1 MGDGRGGHAGHLLLG
16 EIGEKLH
23 VLEQVDIHH
32 AVRLPIDGG
41 ESCRS
46 VASMSSTWVIV
57 VAAGSG
63 QRFGG
68 AKQYAP
74 LAGRRVLDW
83 SLDVA
88 LSVADGVVLVIPAQ
102 EADEPEPA
110 VDAVV
115 IGGATRSESV
125 RAGLAVVPPDASVV
139 LVHDGARPL
148 ASHGI
153 FRSVV
158 DAVLAG
164 ADVAVPVIEMVDTI
178 CDTRGDPLDRDELRA
193 VQTPQG
199 FAAEALRRVH
209 ATRPEATD
217 DASLV
222 AGAGGRLRLVQGERW
237 NFKITEPDDLVVA
250 AAILEER

>member
-1 MGDGRGGHAGHLLLG
+1 MSSVGFIAR
-16 EIGEKLH
+16 
-23 VLEQVDIHH
+23 
-32 AVRLPIDGG
+32 R
-41 ESCRS
+41 CRS
-46 VASMSSTWVIV
+46 VQQMSDLPPTSAPAVWVVV
-57 VAAGSG
+57 VAAGTG

-83 SLDVA
+83 SIDMA
-88 LSVADGVVLVIPAQ
+88 RSVAHGVVLVVPADA
-102 EADEPEPA
+102 ADEPEPA

-115 IGGATRSESV
+115 VGGATRSASV
-125 RAGLAVVPPDASVV
+125 RAGLAAVPLEAAVV

-148 ASHGI
+148 ASHAL

-164 ADVAVPVIEMVDTI
+164 ADAAVPVVPVVDTV
-178 CDTRGDPLDRDELRA
+178 CDSHGDPVDREDLRA

-199 FAAEALRRVH
+199 FEGIALRRVH
-209 ATRPEATD
+209 AARPEATD

-222 AGAGGRLRLVQGERW
+222 VSGGGRLRLVHGERW
-237 NFKITEPDDLVVA
+237 NLKITEPSDLVVA
-250 AAILEER
+250 EAILAAGS